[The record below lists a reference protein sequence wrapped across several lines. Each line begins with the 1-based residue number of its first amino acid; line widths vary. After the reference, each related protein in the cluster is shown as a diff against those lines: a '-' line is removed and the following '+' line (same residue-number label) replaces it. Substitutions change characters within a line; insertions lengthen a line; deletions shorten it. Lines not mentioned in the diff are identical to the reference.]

1 MHKTLSDK
9 EDSSYLE
16 KFHSYVGNCGKKV
29 DSRVIMFKGEKS
41 PTKWGEK
48 YRKVSSKK
56 FHIKWP

>member
-1 MHKTLSDK
+1 MYKTLSDK

-16 KFHSYVGNCGKKV
+16 FHSYVGNCGKKA
-29 DSRVIMFKGEKS
+29 DSRFIMFKGEKS
-41 PTKWGEK
+41 PTKRGEK